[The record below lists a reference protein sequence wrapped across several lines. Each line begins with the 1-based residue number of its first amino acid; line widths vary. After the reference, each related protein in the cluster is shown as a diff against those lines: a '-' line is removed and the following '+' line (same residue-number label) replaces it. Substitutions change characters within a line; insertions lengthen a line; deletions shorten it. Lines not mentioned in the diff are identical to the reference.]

1 MLSTKVAVIG
11 MWHLGCTASAGLAE
25 AGYIVTGVDFDKK

>member
-11 MWHLGCTASAGLAE
+11 MWHLGCTASASLAE
-25 AGYIVTGVDFDKK
+25 AGYIVNWSGF